1 MRPTSVARWVATPS
15 ASSGRK
21 SEVDSG
27 CSAPKNQGKAKPA
40 DFLAKHKRHGV
51 ITRRSLVQ
59 DLPPQPKKS
68 HTPSGVWDFFCF
80 VDVSGLERT
89 TFGIMS
95 PTSVA
100 RSRRRKLQFIFPPF
114 IWCKAG
120 VFFKHSAKMR
130 AGGKAGTFR
139 YYIY

>member
-1 MRPTSVARWVATPS
+1 MV
-15 ASSGRK
+15 
-21 SEVDSG
+21 SG
-27 CSAPKNQGKAKPA
+27 CSTPKNRGKAKARRFFGKVQTARSDNPKVVGFKVSAA
-40 DFLAKHKRHGV
+40 DSVGASVLCTEVSTGHPHPSSATKKPV
-51 ITRRSLVQ
+51 I
-59 DLPPQPKKS
+59 P
-68 HTPSGVWDFFCF
+68 
-80 VDVSGLERT
+80 
-89 TFGIMS
+89 FGIAGFFLLCRKTLIQYTNRVMRS
-95 PTSVA
+95 TSVA